1 MFIQINGMQK
11 DRSIITDV
19 KNITIQVWDGNDEV
33 YGSYDPSYL
42 IYTNGIKME
51 IGKDTYDQLVALIEE
66 DNKFRLIPA

>member
-42 IYTNGIKME
+42 IYTNGIKM
-51 IGKDTYDQLVALIEE
+51 
-66 DNKFRLIPA
+66 